1 MKKKGVKKKT
11 YRRKEVQPKPETK
24 IDRNR
29 RTDGEEKENGPE
41 RRQGHRTTHQK
52 QIVQTSC
59 LFKTKFNLPLTRV
72 RAPLVGAH
80 TPFYSMK
87 QPRHHCP
94 HPLENDYILTS
105 PPFCGFVQSFKT
117 ATPPYSMFPP
127 RYLKNNILIGLP
139 LFCNNFINALNAN

>member
-11 YRRKEVQPKPETK
+11 CRNEVLRKPETK

-52 QIVQTSC
+52 KIVQTSC
-59 LFKTKFNLPLTRV
+59 LFKTKFNLPLTRACTSS
-72 RAPLVGAH
+72 RC
-80 TPFYSMK
+80 TRPFYSMK

-105 PPFCGFVQSFKT
+105 PPFCGFAQSFKT